1 MMQIIIGYLQTLA
14 HDASGEYQAN
24 KVSTFKT
31 LIHSTFDTD
40 ISLKSF
46 CCFIVFSFICFSIM
60 KNILLGC
67 NWMPIKVYIILLTI
81 HFGCNNFHYAL
92 VLNN

>member
-46 CCFIVFSFICFSIM
+46 CCFIVFSFICFSVSSFCWARNEKHSSFRMVIDANKSNM
-60 KNILLGC
+60 IEHGV
-67 NWMPIKVYIILLTI
+67 IS
-81 HFGCNNFHYAL
+81 
-92 VLNN
+92 